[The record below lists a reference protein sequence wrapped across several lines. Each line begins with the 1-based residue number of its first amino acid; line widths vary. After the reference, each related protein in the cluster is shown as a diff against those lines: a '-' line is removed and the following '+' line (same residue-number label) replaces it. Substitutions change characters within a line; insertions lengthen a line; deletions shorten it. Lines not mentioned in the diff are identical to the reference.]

1 MNWLDNL
8 RVEDLPEI
16 YQEIAEK
23 LSLEVAVKL
32 SGILG
37 GSQPYFPQTE
47 TLFSKTKKR
56 YIIEHFT
63 GNNHAELAQAT
74 DLCIREIYQVLK
86 EHRERRQPGLFITP
100 ADL

>member
-1 MNWLDNL
+1 MNWLDTL
-8 RVEDLPEI
+8 RIEDLPEI

-23 LSLEVAVKL
+23 MSLEIAVQL
-32 SGILG
+32 SEILG

-56 YIIEHFT
+56 YIIAHFT

-74 DLCIREIYQVLK
+74 DLCVREVYQVLK
-86 EHRERRQPGLFITP
+86 EHRERRQPGLFPTA